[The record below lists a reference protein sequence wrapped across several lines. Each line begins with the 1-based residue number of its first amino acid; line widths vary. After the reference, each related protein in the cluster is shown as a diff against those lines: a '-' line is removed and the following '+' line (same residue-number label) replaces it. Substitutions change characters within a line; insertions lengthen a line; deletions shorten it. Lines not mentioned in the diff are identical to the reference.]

1 VAFLGSNDVVYVIEA
16 GTTAWRSLTLQG
28 RASTDLTSAGD
39 AWFVGM
45 ADGSVV
51 CIEAD
56 GSLRWRSFAAPPVDA
71 VRATASGACVVLAGP
86 RLIRLDKQ
94 TGVPTHR
101 HELAGLPLLPLL
113 DEAADDGLR
122 LWIVCGKEARS
133 VDLETLDIGKTL
145 PFDVANPRQF
155 AHLPRGFAIA
165 TPSGVTVL
173 DAKGRPW
180 WSLTSDRKP
189 FVHASN
195 GAWIGVLDDRGRVYA
210 FSSLP

>member
-1 VAFLGSNDVVYVIEA
+1 L
-16 GTTAWRSLTLQG
+16 
-28 RASTDLTSAGD
+28 
-39 AWFVGM
+39 
-45 ADGSVV
+45 
-51 CIEAD
+51 
-56 GSLRWRSFAAPPVDA
+56 
-71 VRATASGACVVLAGP
+71 
-86 RLIRLDKQ
+86 
-94 TGVPTHR
+94 
-101 HELAGLPLLPLL
+101 
-113 DEAADDGLR
+113 
-122 LWIVCGKEARS
+122 
-133 VDLETLDIGKTL
+133 
-145 PFDVANPRQF
+145 F